1 MKTRENKG
9 TIFLAIAGVSF
20 LFSFTNI
27 AAKEAV
33 MNFSPWAVA
42 FFRFMIGS
50 VTLYLLMKLMRKRI
64 NLQPVDK
71 WRFVTLA
78 FLAVPLNQITF
89 LTGIQYTPAS
99 HPALL
104 YATTPA
110 WVLLLAVWL
119 RVEKLR
125 WWKWAGIILAML
137 GVAILFIGEF
147 VSFRQETIRGDLFLI
162 IALFSWALYTTLGKP
177 IVERY
182 GALETTF
189 VVITFGFFLYIPFG
203 LWPVIT
209 ADYSQ
214 ITLKVIFA
222 IIYIGIFASGI
233 AYFLWYWLLERIRPS
248 QVAIITCLGPPLT
261 AFFEWTI
268 FGTIPTINLLLSSIV
283 VLAGIA
289 LMVGYGGTKQS
300 IRND

>member
-1 MKTRENKG
+1 MKTKENKA
-9 TIFLAIAGVSF
+9 TIFLAIIGVSF

-33 MNFSPWAVA
+33 MNLSPWAVA
-42 FFRFMIGS
+42 FFRFLIGS
-50 VTLYLLMKLMRKRI
+50 FTLYVLMKSMGKTI
-64 NLQPVDK
+64 NLLPIDK

-89 LTGIQYTPAS
+89 LAGIQYTPAS

-110 WVLLLAVWL
+110 WVLLLALWL
-119 RVEKLR
+119 RIEKLR
-125 WWKWAGIILAML
+125 WWKWAGIVLAML
-137 GVAILFIGEF
+137 GVGILFLGEF
-147 VSFRQETIRGDLFLI
+147 ISFRRDTINGDLLLMV
-162 IALFSWALYTTLGKP
+162 ALFSWALYTTLGKP

-189 VVITFGFFLYIPFG
+189 VVITFGFFLYAPFG
-203 LWPVIT
+203 IWSVFT

-214 ITLKVIFA
+214 ITSKAILA

-233 AYFLWYWLLERIRPS
+233 AYFLWYWLLARIRPS

-268 FGTIPTINLLLSSIV
+268 FGTVPTLNLLLSSVV
-283 VLAGIA
+283 VLMGIV
-289 LMVGYGGTKQS
+289 LMVGYGGTKQT
-300 IRND
+300 IKND

>member
-1 MKTRENKG
+1 VKTKENKA
-9 TIFLAIAGVSF
+9 TIFLAIIGVSF
-20 LFSFTNI
+20 LFSFTNL

-33 MNFSPWAVA
+33 MNLSPWAVA
-42 FFRFMIGS
+42 FFRFLIGS
-50 VTLYLLMKLMRKRI
+50 FTLYVLMKSMGKTI
-64 NLQPVDK
+64 NLLPIDK

-89 LTGIQYTPAS
+89 LAGIQYTPAS

-110 WVLLLAVWL
+110 WVLLLALWL
-119 RVEKLR
+119 RIEKLR
-125 WWKWAGIILAML
+125 WWKWAGIVLAML
-137 GVAILFIGEF
+137 GVGILFLGEF
-147 VSFRQETIRGDLFLI
+147 ISFRRDTINGDLLLMV
-162 IALFSWALYTTLGKP
+162 ALFSWALYTTLGKP

-189 VVITFGFFLYIPFG
+189 VVITFGFFLYAPFG
-203 LWPVIT
+203 IWSVFT

-214 ITLKVIFA
+214 ITSKAILA

-233 AYFLWYWLLERIRPS
+233 AYFLWYWLLARIRPS

-268 FGTIPTINLLLSSIV
+268 FGTVPTLNLLLSSVV
-283 VLAGIA
+283 VLMGIV
-289 LMVGYGGTKQS
+289 LMVGYGGTKQT
-300 IRND
+300 IKND

>member
-1 MKTRENKG
+1 VKTKENKA
-9 TIFLAIAGVSF
+9 TIFLAIIGVSF

-33 MNFSPWAVA
+33 MNLSPWAVA
-42 FFRFMIGS
+42 FFRFLIGS
-50 VTLYLLMKLMRKRI
+50 FTLYVLMKSMGKTI
-64 NLQPVDK
+64 NLLPIDK

-89 LTGIQYTPAS
+89 LAGIQYTPAS

-110 WVLLLAVWL
+110 WVLLLALWL
-119 RVEKLR
+119 RIEKLR
-125 WWKWAGIILAML
+125 WWKWAGIVLAIL
-137 GVAILFIGEF
+137 GVGILFLGEF
-147 VSFRQETIRGDLFLI
+147 ISFRRDTINGDLLLMV
-162 IALFSWALYTTLGKP
+162 ALFAWALYTTLGKP

-189 VVITFGFFLYIPFG
+189 VVITFGFFLYVPFG
-203 LWPVIT
+203 IWSVFT

-214 ITLKVIFA
+214 ITSKAILA

-233 AYFLWYWLLERIRPS
+233 AYFLWYWLLARIRPS

-268 FGTIPTINLLLSSIV
+268 FGTVPTLNLLLSSIV
-283 VLAGIA
+283 VLMGIV
-289 LMVGYGGTKQS
+289 LMVGYGGTKQT
-300 IRND
+300 IKND

>member
-1 MKTRENKG
+1 MKTKENKA
-9 TIFLAIAGVSF
+9 TIFLAIIGVSF

-33 MNFSPWAVA
+33 MNLSPWAVA
-42 FFRFMIGS
+42 FFRFLIGS
-50 VTLYLLMKLMRKRI
+50 FTLYVLMKSMGKTI
-64 NLQPVDK
+64 NLLPIDK

-89 LTGIQYTPAS
+89 LAGIQYTPAS

-110 WVLLLAVWL
+110 WVLLLALWL
-119 RVEKLR
+119 RIEKLR
-125 WWKWAGIILAML
+125 WWKWAGIVLAIL
-137 GVAILFIGEF
+137 GVGILFLGEF
-147 VSFRQETIRGDLFLI
+147 ISFRRDTINGDLLLMV
-162 IALFSWALYTTLGKP
+162 ALFAWALYTTLGKP

-189 VVITFGFFLYIPFG
+189 VVITFGFFLYVPFG
-203 LWPVIT
+203 IWSVFT

-214 ITLKVIFA
+214 ITSKAILA

-233 AYFLWYWLLERIRPS
+233 AYFLWYWLLARIRPS

-268 FGTIPTINLLLSSIV
+268 FGTVPTLNLLLSSIV
-283 VLAGIA
+283 VLMGIV
-289 LMVGYGGTKQS
+289 LMVGYGGTKQT
-300 IRND
+300 IKND

>member
-1 MKTRENKG
+1 MKTKENKA
-9 TIFLAIAGVSF
+9 TIFLAIIGVSF
-20 LFSFTNI
+20 LFSFTNL

-33 MNFSPWAVA
+33 MNLSPWAVA
-42 FFRFMIGS
+42 FFRFLIGS
-50 VTLYLLMKLMRKRI
+50 FTLYVLMKSMGKTI
-64 NLQPVDK
+64 NLLPIDK

-89 LTGIQYTPAS
+89 LAGIQYTPAS

-110 WVLLLAVWL
+110 WVLLLALWL
-119 RVEKLR
+119 RIEKLR
-125 WWKWAGIILAML
+125 WWKWAGIVLAML
-137 GVAILFIGEF
+137 GVGILFLGEF
-147 VSFRQETIRGDLFLI
+147 ISFRRDTINGDLLLMV
-162 IALFSWALYTTLGKP
+162 ALFSWALYTTLGKP

-189 VVITFGFFLYIPFG
+189 VVITFGFFLYAPFG
-203 LWPVIT
+203 IWSVFT

-214 ITLKVIFA
+214 ITSKAILA

-233 AYFLWYWLLERIRPS
+233 AYFLWYWLLARIRPS

-268 FGTIPTINLLLSSIV
+268 FGTVPTLNLLLSSVV
-283 VLAGIA
+283 VLMGIV
-289 LMVGYGGTKQS
+289 LMVGYGGTKQT
-300 IRND
+300 IKND